1 MIILNFIFAQIM
13 DFIQKQVSFIEQNLP
28 KQHKL
33 KSFIYK
39 IIDEW
44 AKEGFL
50 NIVGGCCGTTPDHIK
65 HIAEEVKGYKPRQLP
80 VIVEA
85 L

>member
-1 MIILNFIFAQIM
+1 MQACPMRLASTMSKFGEYDEQPHETAHII
-13 DFIQKQVSFIEQNLP
+13 EG
-28 KQHKL
+28 
-33 KSFIYK
+33 
-39 IIDEW
+39 W

-65 HIAEEVKGYKPRQLP
+65 HIAEEVKKYKARALP
-80 VIVEA
+80 VLETS